1 MIICPGYFGPE
12 SYGSFE
18 RLFDSGDWDSA
29 WVGSMN
35 THVDGMMQSFRHT
48 RKALLASG
56 RGGVFV
62 GLSSIAG
69 SMGHPGAAQYAICK
83 AAADMA
89 LKQLALEYAPRGLRV
104 FSVAPGL
111 VHTPAIDG
119 LGADTQTF
127 LDRVGSSHAM
137 KRWAQPQEVGE
148 LIAFLASERASFM
161 TGGPIYVD
169 GGAMLN
175 HSLSDAIRPFF
186 DEREKKPAAGE
197 KEVGTASAAVE
208 DPVASGDQ

>member
-1 MIICPGYFGPE
+1 
-12 SYGSFE
+12 
-18 RLFDSGDWDSA
+18 
-29 WVGSMN
+29 
-35 THVDGMMQSFRHT
+35 
-48 RKALLASG
+48 
-56 RGGVFV
+56 
-62 GLSSIAG
+62 
-69 SMGHPGAAQYAICK
+69 
-83 AAADMA
+83 
-89 LKQLALEYAPRGLRV
+89 
-104 FSVAPGL
+104 
-111 VHTPAIDG
+111 
-119 LGADTQTF
+119 
-127 LDRVGSSHAM
+127 M